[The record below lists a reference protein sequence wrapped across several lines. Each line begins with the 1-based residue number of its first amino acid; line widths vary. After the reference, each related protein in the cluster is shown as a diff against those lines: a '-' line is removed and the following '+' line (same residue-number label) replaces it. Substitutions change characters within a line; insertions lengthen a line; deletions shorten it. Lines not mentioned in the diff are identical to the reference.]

1 MEEQRSNSYV
11 LSKFV
16 ETQNYEIGTLDPI
29 ATPKTFQKK
38 SFLNEMKDVIKFISE
53 KPQFGVRY
61 VSFKYWNNECTIIK
75 WNFFYF

>member
-1 MEEQRSNSYV
+1 MGEQRSNSYV

-16 ETQNYEIGTLDPI
+16 ETQNYGVGTLDPI

-53 KPQFGVRY
+53 KLQVGVRY
-61 VSFKYWNNECTIIK
+61 VSFKYWNNDCTIIK
-75 WNFFYF
+75 CIF